1 MMREVTEAELANIE
15 NCGKVGFNYKELA
28 IILSVPEMDVRE
40 EFERHDGKV
49 YMAWMKGR
57 LQTELDLR
65 NAILRE
71 AMDGSSPM
79 LNQMNAILN
88 RTDEE
93 HDKLQY

>member
-1 MMREVTEAELANIE
+1 MMRELTEAEMANIE
-15 NCGKVGFNYKELA
+15 NCGKVGFSYKELA
-28 IILSVPEMDVRE
+28 IILSVPEMEVRE
-40 EFERHDGKV
+40 QFEQKEGSV

-71 AMDGSSPM
+71 AKNGSSPM

>member
-1 MMREVTEAELANIE
+1 MRDLTEAELANIE
-15 NCGKVGFNYKELA
+15 NCGKVGFSYRELA
-28 IILSVPEMDVRE
+28 LVLSIPEMDVRE
-40 EFERHDGKV
+40 QFEAKDGNV
-49 YMAWMKGR
+49 YLAWMKGR

-71 AMDGSSPM
+71 AKNGSSPM
-79 LNQMNAILN
+79 LAQINNILV

>member
-1 MMREVTEAELANIE
+1 MMRQLTEAELANIE
-15 NCGKVGFNYKELA
+15 NCGKVGFSYKELA

-40 EFERHDGKV
+40 EFEKQQGDL

-65 NAILRE
+65 NAILKE
-71 AMDGSSPM
+71 AKDGSSPM
-79 LNQMNAILN
+79 LTQINTILQ

-93 HDKLQY
+93 HNKLIY

>member
-1 MMREVTEAELANIE
+1 MANIE
-15 NCGKVGFNYKELA
+15 NCGKVGFSYKELA
-28 IILSVPEMDVRE
+28 IILSVPEMEVRE
-40 EFERHDGKV
+40 QFEQKEGSV

-65 NAILRE
+65 TAILRE
-71 AMDGSSPM
+71 AKDGSSPM